1 MANWVVVTGA
11 GGIVGRAAVARL
23 ANSGWRVVPVVSPA
37 SSANIPGA
45 IVADLTHGLP
55 DVGAFSHVVHLAAAL
70 THDARYHDAD
80 ASGRLTRRFDD
91 AVIDSANRQGA
102 RVVYASTCSLYDPV
116 GSNEKTE
123 DDGALRSDTPYRL
136 AKRETERRLLSEGR
150 AVIFRLSAPVGPGMF
165 ASTVLPCFIQTAR
178 SGGTIEV
185 WGSGSRE
192 QNFVFADDVADFIW
206 RAMRADAAGLY
217 NVAGAAVSMR
227 KLARL
232 VVQTIQRGRYEMAT
246 APDPLDGQ
254 TARYSGALAWRDLA
268 WQPTTPLEEGIRRCK
283 DLEFRR

>member
-1 MANWVVVTGA
+1 M
-11 GGIVGRAAVARL
+11 I
-23 ANSGWRVVPVVSPA
+23 
-37 SSANIPGA
+37 
-45 IVADLTHGLP
+45 DL
-55 DVGAFSHVVHLAAAL
+55 
-70 THDARYHDAD
+70 
-80 ASGRLTRRFDD
+80 
-91 AVIDSANRQGA
+91 ANRQGA

-136 AKRETERRLLSEGR
+136 AKKRDR
-150 AVIFRLSAPVGPGMF
+150 
-165 ASTVLPCFIQTAR
+165 ASTSLRR
-178 SGGTIEV
+178 SRSNFSPFGPRWTRHVRLYRAAVFHSNGAIGGTIEV